1 MTGGS
6 GGAVSLPSGGTE
18 SGGSGG
24 STEQQPLQ
32 VLLFSR
38 TAEYRHEAIPV
49 AIDALESVGDQRG
62 WTVVATEDAAT
73 FDDVGLADFDVVVFL
88 MTTGDVLSADQEA
101 AFERFIRSG
110 KGYVGVHSASDTE
123 YDWPWYGQLVGAYF
137 LGHGDIQ
144 AATVHVEAEGHPA
157 HAEVPNPWTRTDE
170 WYGFQTN
177 PRDQVDVLLQVDET
191 SFVAGAG
198 AMGEDHPIAWC
209 HEFDGGRSFYTAL
222 GHTAESYAE
231 SSFLAHL
238 SRGIEWAAE
247 EP

>member
-1 MTGGS
+1 METGGTGGS
-6 GGAVSLPSGGTE
+6 AEPGALE
-18 SGGSGG
+18 
-24 STEQQPLQ
+24 

-38 TAEYRHEAIPV
+38 TALYRHAAIPV
-49 AIDALESVGDQRG
+49 AIDALEGAAAERG
-62 WTVVATEDAAT
+62 WTIVATEDPAT
-73 FDDVGLADFDVVVFL
+73 FDDGGLAEFDVVVFL

-110 KGYVGVHSASDTE
+110 RGYVGVHSASDTE

-144 AATVHVEAEGHPA
+144 AATVHVDAEGHPA
-157 HAEVPNPWTRTDE
+157 LADVPDPWVRTDE

-177 PRDQVDVLLQVDET
+177 PRDQVDVLLEVDET

-209 HEFDGGRSFYTAL
+209 HDFDGGRSFYTAL
-222 GHTAESYAE
+222 GHTTESYADAT
-231 SSFLAHL
+231 FLAHL
-238 SRGIEWAAE
+238 LRGIEWAATR
-247 EP
+247 P